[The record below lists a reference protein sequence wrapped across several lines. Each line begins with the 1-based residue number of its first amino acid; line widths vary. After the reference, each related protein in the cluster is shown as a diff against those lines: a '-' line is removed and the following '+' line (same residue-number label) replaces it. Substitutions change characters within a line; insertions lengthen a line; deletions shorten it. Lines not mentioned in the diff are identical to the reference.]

1 MHICVSSI
9 AFSMLNNALDTGY
22 KLSITSGFGLVW
34 FNATFNNISVIS
46 WWSVLLVEETGRTRR
61 KPPTCQTLS
70 HNVVHIALRVIRTNF
85 CNEVKLKYNFRNIE
99 IIKDPVYY
107 LPYIFVKVM
116 TKHFTCPIYK
126 SSELFQGYFYIRN
139 ISILLNFKHPFVNH
153 FLG

>member
-1 MHICVSSI
+1 MP
-9 AFSMLNNALDTGY
+9 
-22 KLSITSGFGLVW
+22 LSTIFQLYHGGQYY
-34 FNATFNNISVIS
+34 
-46 WWSVLLVEETGRTRR
+46 WWR
-61 KPPTCQTLS
+61 KPEDPEKTLS

-99 IIKDPVYY
+99 IIKNPVYY
-107 LPYIFVKVM
+107 LPYIFIKVM